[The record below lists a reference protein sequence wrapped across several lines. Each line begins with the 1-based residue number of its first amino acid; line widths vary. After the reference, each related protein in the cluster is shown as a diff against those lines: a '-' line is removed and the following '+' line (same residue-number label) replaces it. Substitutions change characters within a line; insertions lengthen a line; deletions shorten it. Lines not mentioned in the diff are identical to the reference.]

1 MVKHI
6 FSSSYIGLAAICIAS
21 AAHAAPAATA
31 DDAVALVKEAV
42 QYLKKNGK
50 EAAFA
55 EFSNPKGH
63 FVNGELYVVAT
74 GLDGVVLANGSNAR
88 MIGKNIRDIK
98 DADGKLFV
106 QEQIK
111 LVTAQGS
118 GWVNFR
124 WPNPVT
130 KAIEPKT
137 VYVER
142 VDDLLLGSGIYKK

>member
-1 MVKHI
+1 MFKHV
-6 FSSSYIGLAAICIAS
+6 FSQCRVGLAALCVAS
-21 AAHAAPAATA
+21 AVHAAPVATA
-31 DDAVALVKEAV
+31 DDAVALVKEAAR
-42 QYLKKNGK
+42 YLKDNGK
-50 EAAFA
+50 EKAFA
-55 EFSNPKGH
+55 EFSKQDGH

-74 GLDGVVLANGSNAR
+74 GLDGMVLAHGANAR

-111 LVTAQGS
+111 VVTAKGS

-124 WPNPVT
+124 WSNPVT
-130 KAIEPKT
+130 KVIEPKT

-142 VDDLLLGSGIYKK
+142 VDDLLLGSGVYKK